1 MMSWAH
7 DLELLILET
16 FKCLFVMI
24 LLEVKSN
31 TQEIAHNSDGGL
43 RFGVFSG
50 AARSSLCD
58 LSGRLLSCT
67 PVFMCLVSN
76 CVPAHTPQCV
86 AGSGNGQC
94 LELHVCN

>member
-50 AARSSLCD
+50 QQGA
-58 LSGRLLSCT
+58 
-67 PVFMCLVSN
+67 V
-76 CVPAHTPQCV
+76 CVTFLADY
-86 AGSGNGQC
+86 
-94 LELHVCN
+94 